1 MSVFAPLMAKAQGAS
16 AEKEAK
22 KLNALGFEGPAPVA
36 IDNSPGM
43 VMQIAQAALKGMAT
57 AVGGDVGGKVAD
69 GVTNSYNKS
78 QEMPTVSTVPQLQ
91 MQTEDAPLSLASVYT
106 EKDRNRKLPVT
117 GGTPMNFIDRQKF
130 PNFVGPMQPDFY
142 NSNSQYYQGGLA

>member
-22 KLNALGFEGPAPVA
+22 KLNALGFKGPDPVA

-106 EKDRNRKLPVT
+106 EKDRRLPLQ
-117 GGTPMNFIDRQKF
+117 GGTPMNFSDRYNF

-142 NSNSQYYQGGLA
+142 NSNSKYYQGGYA